1 MVSKFLTRAAARA
14 KLASAVAVATAKMHE
29 IFMPLVVLADARWL
43 QCKSH
48 MHVCHKEVPSGLQ
61 TASRD
66 RFNSRRKEGR
76 KITHHSSRLGLIG
89 WTGSIQIIKT
99 SITICATP
107 TMSNCHMNCCMVT
120 MSAPNNPGYLSRI
133 DCKAGHSKTRESN
146 TGGGAHHMHGAI
158 WHLEPSAPAMMSA
171 CLLLQIAPKALSELP
186 GKACTWIDGLII
198 TSA

>member
-99 SITICATP
+99 IHHKMCNT
-107 TMSNCHMNCCMVT
+107 
-120 MSAPNNPGYLSRI
+120 NNVQLPHELLHGHNVCTKQSRI
-133 DCKAGHSKTRESN
+133 SVPNR
-146 TGGGAHHMHGAI
+146 
-158 WHLEPSAPAMMSA
+158 
-171 CLLLQIAPKALSELP
+171 LQGRALKDK
-186 GKACTWIDGLII
+186 GI
-198 TSA
+198 